1 LYWYIYIKE
10 YAIPFLLYSVYK
22 NIYSIKI
29 SNNLTSKTKKFKEKT
44 MAKSDLLKQA
54 IADANAVKETALANA
69 KIALEEAFRPRIDK
83 MLSTR
88 MSEEL
93 EDEDEVADGDLEA
106 GVDDMKMGAGEL
118 EAGADELGTDVG
130 DLSIDVNNDGEF
142 DEFDVMSKEPMEAP
156 GTDVIAP
163 EDEMSDD
170 EMTDEYNEGY
180 GDDLDLQE
188 IIRELEEDL
197 DATYEPAAAEE
208 VEDVYEPEDELD
220 DIDEIIES
228 ILREEDYGIE
238 AEKDVKSGTTGEVED
253 LKTEMAEKDEE
264 LKEAYNTVNQ
274 LKSIINE
281 VNLLNAKL
289 LYTNKLFR
297 NFELSEGQKMKVIEN
312 FDRAGNTREVKLV
325 FSTLAESF
333 KRPETKKRVVK
344 ESYASKATQTTAP
357 KTTTILNEG
366 FELADRWKKLAG
378 LL

>member
-1 LYWYIYIKE
+1 
-10 YAIPFLLYSVYK
+10 
-22 NIYSIKI
+22 
-29 SNNLTSKTKKFKEKT
+29 

-69 KIALEEAFRPRIDK
+69 KIALQEAFHPRIK
-83 MLSTR
+83 EILATR

-93 EDEDEVADGDLEA
+93 EDEEELGADVPMDMDMGAEA
-106 GVDDMKMGAGEL
+106 GGE
-118 EAGADELGTDVG
+118 EELGGTDVG
-130 DLSIDVNNDGEF
+130 DLSIDVNSDGEF
-142 DEFDVMSKEPMEAP
+142 DEFDIMSREEMPAAGEEEVPA
-156 GTDVIAP
+156 
-163 EDEMSDD
+163 EDATMSDEEMS
-170 EMTDEYNEGY
+170 DEYNEGF
-180 GDDLDLQE
+180 GMADDDLELE
-188 IIRELEEDL
+188 SIIRELEGDL
-197 DATYEPAAAEE
+197 DMPEE
-208 VEDVYEPEDELD
+208 EDVDEMPVMEGD
-220 DIDEIIES
+220 YSEKEEIEEDIDAIIEA
-228 ILREEDYGIE
+228 ILREEDY
-238 AEKDVKSGTTGEVED
+238 
-253 LKTEMAEKDEE
+253 KTEGDVSAEDEDGNAKVGEE
-264 LKEAYNTVNQ
+264 LAEAREELEEAYKTVKK
-274 LKSIINE
+274 LTSIINE

-357 KTTTILNEG
+357 KSAPILNEG